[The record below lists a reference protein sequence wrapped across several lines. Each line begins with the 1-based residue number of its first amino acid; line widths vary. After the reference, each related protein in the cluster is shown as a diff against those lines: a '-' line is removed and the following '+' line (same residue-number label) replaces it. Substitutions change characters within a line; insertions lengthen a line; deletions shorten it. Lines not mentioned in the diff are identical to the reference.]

1 MSCNLFPKMKTEGK
15 RPHSRR
21 PALTKQAK
29 GIIRKENWRP
39 VSCIFIDTKYPI
51 HVSKPNPT
59 MCKKNYTSITKRDL
73 VQVWETDSIF
83 KYQLV

>member
-1 MSCNLFPKMKTEGK
+1 M
-15 RPHSRR
+15 
-21 PALTKQAK
+21 TKQGK

-73 VQVWETDSIF
+73 VQVWETGSIF
-83 KYQLV
+83 KNQLV